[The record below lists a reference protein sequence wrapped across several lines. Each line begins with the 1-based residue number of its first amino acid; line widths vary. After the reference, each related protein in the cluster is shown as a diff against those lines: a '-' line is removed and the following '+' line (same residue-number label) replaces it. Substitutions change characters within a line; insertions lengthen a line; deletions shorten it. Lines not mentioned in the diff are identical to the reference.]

1 MLTSTLVMGVS
12 RSGKTYCIKDMMQKL
27 IDETDSRI
35 MVIDPKRFE
44 LRKFKKHPRVERYTN
59 DPDGAIEV
67 LRSANRILEQR
78 SILLEDAPEDQD
90 EFEGPALY
98 VVVDETAA
106 LLETAKETQKEAI
119 RLMYNISFL
128 GKALKIFL
136 ILGTQQTRVETIPS
150 KIMNNISNK
159 VVFKTDRKQD
169 GTKIIDTNAPFYL
182 SLNSHMCYVKSE
194 NDPTPTKMNGTEVY
208 EFLTTELN

>member
-1 MLTSTLVMGVS
+1 MLTSCLVMGVS

-27 IDETDSRI
+27 IDETDARL

-59 DPDGAIEV
+59 DPDGAIEL

-78 SILLEDAPEDQD
+78 SMELEDAPEDQD
-90 EFEGPALY
+90 EYEGAPLY
-98 VVVDETAA
+98 VIVDETAA
-106 LLETAKETQKEAI
+106 LLEQNKEQQKEAI
-119 RLMYNISFL
+119 RLIYNISFL
-128 GKALKIFL
+128 GKALKVFL

-150 KIMNNISNK
+150 KIMNNVSNK

-169 GTKIIDTNAPFYL
+169 GTKIIDTNAPYFL
-182 SLNSHMCYVKSE
+182 TLDSHMCYVKSE
-194 NDPTPTKMNGTEVY
+194 NDPTPTKMNGVDVYRYLTE
-208 EFLTTELN
+208 